1 MKLIRKL
8 EIPNT
13 FAPDDLRMRRILNIV
28 LLAFLTIS
36 LAAMASVFAYGD
48 SLFDILHDDEAKII
62 LIGSAFMFLIS
73 LTLFGANRSQKV
85 PKNIVGIV
93 LVAAMLA
100 ITALADHPRELAN
113 GRSLIFWFLPIV
125 LSLIVLPPAS
135 VFIVDVGVFVFL
147 VAYAETLEQV
157 NIFAMFTVVVVS
169 VLGWLGMSIA
179 NRAIRDARNEAETNR
194 AILSGVADGV
204 IVLDEQGRITLAN
217 PPALNLLDGE
227 IHKLNNLLDDDYR
240 ELGGRSLSFTWSR
253 VEGVGNV
260 AVVRDITRQ
269 VEVERAKDALLGV
282 VSHEMRTPLAAI
294 LGFAEMLKM
303 SPDSADMAERIQ
315 ANAERLMRLVND
327 LLDHAQIQA
336 GALRL
341 SKESFDV
348 RTLASAIRDQF
359 ALMAVEK
366 GISFAVD
373 VDADL
378 PQKFVG
384 DPHRLQ
390 QVVTNLVGN
399 AIKFTEAGGVKVS
412 FRCGKNSTWQI
423 VVSDTGIGILPERLP
438 DIFEPFRRASDY
450 DTRKHQGA
458 GLGLSIAKR
467 IAALAGGDITVVSKA
482 GEGSTFTVT
491 LPWEA
496 P

>member
-1 MKLIRKL
+1 MKLIHKL
-8 EIPNT
+8 NIPDT

-28 LLAFLTIS
+28 LLILLSVSTLS
-36 LAAMASVFAYGD
+36 LMSVFAYGY
-48 SLFDILHDDEAKII
+48 SLLDILSSDDALTI
-62 LIGSAFMFLIS
+62 LIGSTLAMGVS
-73 LTLFGANRSQKV
+73 LTLIILNRSTKV
-85 PKNIVGIV
+85 PKNVVGSILVIFVLIVT
-93 LVAAMLA
+93 AM
-100 ITALADHPRELAN
+100 ADHPRELAN
-113 GRSLIFWFLPIV
+113 GRSLIFWFLPII
-125 LSLIVLPPAS
+125 LSLISLPPAS
-135 VFIVDVGVFVFL
+135 VFVVDVVVFVFL
-147 VAYAETLEQV
+147 TAYAESPAQV
-157 NIFAMFTVVVVS
+157 NIFAMFLILIVS
-169 VLGWLGMSIA
+169 ALGWVGMSIA
-179 NRAIRDARNEAETNR
+179 NQAITDARQEADVNR
-194 AILSGVADGV
+194 AILNGVADGV
-204 IVLDEQGRITLAN
+204 IVLDDKGRVILSN
-217 PPALNLLDGE
+217 PPAMSLIGGNTLPLNLVE
-227 IHKLNNLLDDDYR
+227 DDYH

-260 AVVRDITRQ
+260 AIVRDITRQ
-269 VEVERAKDALLGV
+269 VEVERAKDAILGV

-303 SPDSADMAERIQ
+303 LPAAADMAERIRV
-315 ANAERLMRLVND
+315 NAERLMRLVND

-348 RTLASAIRDQF
+348 RTLASVIRDQF

-366 GISFAVD
+366 GISFVVD

-378 PQKFVG
+378 PQKVVG

-438 DIFEPFRRASDY
+438 DIFKPFRRASDY

-482 GEGSTFTVT
+482 GEGSTFTVI
-491 LPWEA
+491 LPLEA